1 MNPGRVARLRGD
13 DSGFSLAELAVTMLL
28 LGIVTSL
35 TLAVVVQTTRTVNQE
50 STRLDSLGIASMGVN
65 ELTQTVRAATEIQVQ
80 DAPNLPAFVAVG
92 PESMTLYV
100 NLGPVPSK
108 VTYSINGSR
117 ELVEQTTRANVGSGP
132 YWTFPAAS
140 TIKTVARKIP
150 AGTATPL
157 FTYYDGTGAI
167 VARNGSTNNAVLSS
181 IESVSISL
189 TVQANGI
196 AGVPVVTLS
205 NKVGLPNLSAVK
217 R

>member
-1 MNPGRVARLRGD
+1 VGARRD
-13 DSGFSLAELAVTMLL
+13 DSGFSLAELAVTILL

-35 TLAVVVQTTRTVNQE
+35 TLAVVVRTTKTVNQE
-50 STRLDSLGIASMGVN
+50 STRLDSLGIASIGVN

-80 DAPNLPAFVAVG
+80 NAPNLPAFAAVG

-108 VTYSINGSR
+108 VTYSINASR
-117 ELVEQTTRANVGSGP
+117 ELIEQTTRADVGSRP
-132 YWTFPAAS
+132 YWTFSAAV
-140 TIKTVARKIP
+140 TTRTVARKIP
-150 AGTATPL
+150 TGTARPL
-157 FTYYDGTGAI
+157 FTYYDGTGAV
-167 VARNGSTNNAVLSS
+167 VAPSGSTNNAVLSS

-205 NKVGLPNLSAVK
+205 NKVALPNLSAV
-217 R
+217 RR